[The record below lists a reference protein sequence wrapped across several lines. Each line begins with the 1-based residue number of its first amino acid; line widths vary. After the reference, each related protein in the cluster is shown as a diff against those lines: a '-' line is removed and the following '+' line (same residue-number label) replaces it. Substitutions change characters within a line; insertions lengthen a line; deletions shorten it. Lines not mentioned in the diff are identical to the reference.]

1 MMPGAIDLSQTHL
14 ALDHLRK
21 QLCHCGMRGECLGC
35 RGVEMV
41 RAQVEAVAAAASQP
55 ILVQVAQEAALK
67 DMASRFEDM
76 ARRLMED
83 PEMRQAAEDMQQRVM
98 SDPEARRLLE
108 ELMKRLGN
116 PPNSEG

>member
-1 MMPGAIDLSQTHL
+1 MPTPIDLSEMHA
-14 ALDHLRK
+14 ALDQLRR
-21 QLCHCGMRGECLGC
+21 QLCHCGLQNTCLGC

-55 ILVQVAQEAALK
+55 ILVQVAQEASLK

-76 ARRLMED
+76 AQRLMED
-83 PEMRQAAEDMQQRVM
+83 PDMRQAAEAMQHRVM

-108 ELMKRLGN
+108 ELMKRLG
-116 PPNSEG
+116 PDAQA